1 MSLAIGGVH
10 RHCIFVVYAIHGELL
25 VGDGRREPH

>member
-25 VGDGRREPH
+25 AGMGW